1 MNDDHDALP
10 TRRTV
15 LMWGAL
21 GALAAPALASAGAE
35 SPASGGAAP
44 SAGGAT
50 ASAGAKAAPPAA
62 VGAPLAA
69 ATLERYMKMH
79 ASTTGGE
86 SPWYYTG
93 RIYSVRE
100 REAPQ
105 LLFNFE
111 GTEIYW
117 VRRVAA
123 GEWQLRGSTL
133 TFFRDAATG
142 AYLDSWVNPVT
153 GRTIDVKPN
162 VLRTQAGDFSHITAA
177 ANQLS
182 SRASLPWQVEVNS
195 VGGICWLTTSRWLAA
210 APQPW
215 IEVQTMLAP
224 ESELADRRV
233 TSATSTFSSTYLAP
247 WLRWM
252 EMGDAPGHLV
262 WHAAGRKVKSR
273 NDLPTPYRER
283 AERTSPVHFTEPG

>member
-1 MNDDHDALP
+1 MNDDHDELP

-21 GALAAPALASAGAE
+21 GAFAAPTLAAAGAEPAAPAGATPNAGGAAASAGAA
-35 SPASGGAAP
+35 PA
-44 SAGGAT
+44 
-50 ASAGAKAAPPAA
+50 ASA
-62 VGAPLAA
+62 PLPA
-69 ATLERYMKMH
+69 ATLERYMKLH
-79 ASTTGGE
+79 ASTSGGE

-93 RIYSVRE
+93 RIYAVRE
-100 REAPQ
+100 RQAPQ

-117 VRRVAA
+117 VRRIAA

-153 GRTIDVKPN
+153 GRTIEVRPN
-162 VLRTQAGDFSHITAA
+162 VLRTQTGDFSVITAA

-215 IEVQTMLAP
+215 IEVQTMLG
-224 ESELADRRV
+224 SEAELGDKRV

-262 WHAAGRKVKSR
+262 WHAAGRKLKSR
-273 NDLPTPYRER
+273 KDMPAPYLER
-283 AERTSPVHFTEPG
+283 AERTSPVHFTEPS